1 MIPLLLTI
9 SCVTPQRE
17 LRSQTRTQL
26 GTAYLSENNPEDAIT
41 ALEEATK
48 LNPRNA
54 TAWEKLAIAYYAK
67 GALEKSEKAFK
78 KALRFEPEKAE
89 IHNNYGLILL
99 KEGRVDEAIEH
110 FNIALADLSYRNTAL
125 VLNNL
130 GQAYYQQKNYES
142 SITILT
148 QAVNR
153 APNLCQAR
161 FNRGIS
167 YHSLKKEDLAL
178 NDFNEVIELCGNTAT
193 GAYYQAALILFD
205 MGDIS
210 SACRHLE
217 TVMREA
223 GRSELGSLAKTKHQ
237 ERCHE

>member
-1 MIPLLLTI
+1 MIYLLFAI

-17 LRSQTRTQL
+17 ARSQTRTQL
-26 GTAYLSENNPEDAIT
+26 GTAYLSENNPEDAII

-54 TAWEKLAIAYYAK
+54 TAWEKLALAYYAK
-67 GALEKSEKAFK
+67 GAFEKSEKAFK

-99 KEGRVDEAIEH
+99 KEGRVDDAVAH
-110 FNIALADLSYRNTAL
+110 FNLALADLSYRNTAL

-130 GQAYYQQKNYES
+130 GQAYYQQKNYEA
-142 SITILT
+142 SITVLT

-167 YHSLKKEDLAL
+167 YRSLQKDELAL
-178 NDFNEVIELCGNTAT
+178 NDFNEVIELCGDRAT
-193 GAYYQAALILFD
+193 GAYYQASLILFD
-205 MGDIS
+205 MEDIPA
-210 SACRHLE
+210 ACRHLE
-217 TVMREA
+217 TVQREA
-223 GRSELGSLAKTKHQ
+223 GRSELGTAAKTKHQ